1 MPEPF
6 RPADTTPEAWA
17 KQFELYRRMTPA
29 ERAHLCSELTLA
41 ANAFALAGLRQRH
54 PHADDQELLLRLA
67 ALRLGEEMVEKA
79 YRWRAP
85 SDGS

>member
-1 MPEPF
+1 MHTA

-29 ERAHLCSELTLA
+29 QKARLVREVTLA

-54 PHADDQELLLRLA
+54 PNVSEGELLLRLA
-67 ALRLGEEMVEKA
+67 VLRLGEELVARA
-79 YRWRAP
+79 YGWRP
-85 SDGS
+85 PRDGP

>member
-1 MPEPF
+1 MHTA

-29 ERAHLCSELTLA
+29 QKARLVREVTLA

-54 PHADDQELLLRLA
+54 PNANEAELLLRLA
-67 ALRLGEEMVEKA
+67 VLRLGEELVARA
-79 YRWRAP
+79 YNWRP
-85 SDGS
+85 PRDGP